1 MLVKEM
7 AKKVKQKEPQE
18 NDEKLKAKQGV
29 DAAKEIR
36 RAVDTGK
43 VLFGTKGSEKSLKN
57 GTAKL
62 LVIAS
67 NCPKLTVDK
76 LVSFAEL
83 GKIPLFRFQG
93 TGLELGS
100 ACGKP
105 FTVSA
110 MAIAEEGK

>member
-1 MLVKEM
+1 M
-7 AKKVKQKEPQE
+7 AKTVKM
-18 NDEKLKAKQGV
+18 

-43 VLFGTKGSEKSLKN
+43 VLFGTKGTEKSLKN

-62 LVIAS
+62 LVIAG
-67 NCPKLTVDK
+67 NCPKLAREK
-76 LVSFAEL
+76 LISYAEISRTPFYGL
-83 GKIPLFRFQG
+83 GG

-100 ACGKP
+100 VCGKP

-110 MAIAEEGK
+110 MVVQGEGKSKVLEINGGK